1 MSNDLVVTEQTPAR
15 LLELAV
21 QQNLDVEK
29 LGKLMELHKQWK
41 ADLAREA
48 FYQAMAQF
56 QAQCPR
62 LEKRKRVAYGD
73 TEYFYTPLPDM
84 VEQLREPLRAA
95 GLSYRWQFVDVG
107 EQLSATFIVTHTAGH
122 SEQTTMTAPADA
134 SGKKNAVQQRG
145 STITYLQRY
154 TMIGGLGI
162 STADTDIDARLS
174 HQAITDEQTANIEA
188 LIGEVKA
195 DKAKFL
201 KFMSA
206 TSVADIRAPDYGK
219 AVKALEQKRKAA

>member
-1 MSNDLVVTEQTPAR
+1 MSNELVEQTPGR

-29 LGKLMELHKQWK
+29 LGKLMELQKQWNQ
-41 ADLAREA
+41 DRAREA
-48 FYQAMAQF
+48 FYAAMALF
-56 QAQCPR
+56 QSKCPR
-62 LEKRKRVAYGD
+62 LEKRKRVAYGE

-84 VEQLREPLRAA
+84 VEQLREPLREA

-107 EQLSATFIVTHTAGH
+107 DQLSATFIVTHTQGH
-122 SEQTTMTAPADA
+122 AEQTTMTAPADA

-162 STADTDIDARLS
+162 STADTDMDARLN
-174 HQAITDEQTANIEA
+174 HATITDEQAANITA
-188 LIGEVKA
+188 LMQETKA
-195 DKAKFL
+195 DKPKFL
-201 KFMSA
+201 KFIGAA
-206 TSVADIRAPDYGK
+206 TVEDIRATDYTK
-219 AVKALEQKRKAA
+219 AVKALEQKRKSA